1 MRAYLELLSMP
12 GVKRLVVST
21 LPGRM
26 AYSMITLATYFF
38 VHETTGSITIA
49 GLATGAETIASSLTA
64 GLRGHAIDR
73 FGQTRP
79 LSFFIPAWVVMLV
92 ALSQVDSAFAIIFVS
107 ALIGLS
113 SPPINLSAR
122 PLWRAAVGADHL
134 RTAYALDTT
143 MMNATTVIGPVIA
156 TYVALNIG
164 AQQELW
170 LTAAFMLIG
179 GIAMITMPLSRN
191 WIPEPNEGS
200 AFSVLRDPRFRI
212 LALEGAIFGLGWG
225 LLEIAIPSISTTINR
240 PELSAPLVATLA
252 TASIVGGLI
261 IGGRKNSVT
270 PLRGFKLSS
279 LFVTVSAAP
288 LAFTHPGWSMGVVL
302 AGIGLAIGFAMVYH
316 WEVVEAVR
324 PLGSATSAQAWL
336 WTVEGTTLALGT
348 ALGAYVVD
356 HVSPQLALAGVSLAL
371 ATSAVFIWTYA
382 APRLL
387 EADRPLSEIEKSE
400 AIADLESTNE

>member
-1 MRAYLELLSMP
+1 MRSYLDLLAIP

-21 LPGRM
+21 FPGRL
-26 AYSMITLATYFF
+26 AYSMIALATYFF

-73 FGQTRP
+73 LGQTKP
-79 LSFFIPAWVVMLV
+79 LSMFIPSWFIMLIV
-92 ALSQVDSAFAIIFVS
+92 LSQVENPIAIIITS

-122 PLWRAAVGADHL
+122 PLWREAVGADNL

-143 MMNATTVIGPVIA
+143 ILNTTSVIGPVIA

-170 LTAAFMLIG
+170 LTAGLMLLG
-179 GIAMITMPLSRN
+179 GIAMISMPLSRN
-191 WIPEPNEGS
+191 WIPEPHEGS
-200 AFSVLRDPRFRI
+200 AFFVLKDARFRI
-212 LALEGAIFGLGWG
+212 LAIEGAIFGMGWG
-225 LLEIAIPSISTTINR
+225 LLEISIPAISTSISR

-252 TASIVGGLI
+252 FASIIGGLV
-261 IGGRKNSVT
+261 IGGRKNTVT

-279 LFVTVSAAP
+279 MAVTICALP
-288 LAFTHPGWSMGVVL
+288 LAFTQPGWSMGVAL
-302 AGIGLAIGFAMVYH
+302 AAIGLAIGFAMVYH

-324 PLGSATSAQAWL
+324 PVGSATSAQAWL

-348 ALGAYVVD
+348 ALGAFVVD
-356 HVSPQLALAGVSLAL
+356 HIKPQFALAGVSFAL
-371 ATSAVFIWTYA
+371 ASSAIFIWTYA
-382 APRLL
+382 APRLI

>member
-1 MRAYLELLSMP
+1 MRSYLHLLQIP
-12 GVKRLVVST
+12 GVKRLVIST
-21 LPGRM
+21 LPGRL
-26 AYSMITLATYFF
+26 AYAMIALATYFY
-38 VHETTGSITIA
+38 VHEATGSITVA

-64 GLRGHAIDR
+64 GLRGQAIDK
-73 FGQTRP
+73 FGQTKP
-79 LSFFIPAWVVMLV
+79 FSVFIPSWVLTLII
-92 ALSQVDSAFAIIFVS
+92 LSQVESPAAIIFVS

-113 SPPINLSAR
+113 SPPINLSSR
-122 PLWRAAVGADHL
+122 PLWRDAVGAENL

-143 MMNATTVIGPVIA
+143 LMNATVVIGPVIA

-170 LTAAFMLIG
+170 LTAGFMLIG

-191 WIPEPNEGS
+191 WIPEPSNGG
-200 AFSVLRDPRFRI
+200 AFAVLKDKRFQI
-212 LALEGAIFGLGWG
+212 LAIEGAIFGMGWG
-225 LLEIAIPSISTTINR
+225 LLEISIPSIATTVNR

-252 TASIVGGLI
+252 SMSIIGGLI
-261 IGGRKNSVT
+261 IGGRKNAVT
-270 PLRGFKLSS
+270 PLRGFKMSS
-279 LFVTVSAAP
+279 LFVTICSAP
-288 LAFTHPGWSMGVVL
+288 LAFTHPGWSMGIAL

-324 PLGSATSAQAWL
+324 PVGSATSAQAWL

-356 HVSPQLALAGVSLAL
+356 HIAPHFALAGVSLAL

-382 APRLL
+382 APRLQ
-387 EADRPLSEIEKSE
+387 EADRPLSEIEKTQ
-400 AIADLESTNE
+400 ALLDLESTNE

>member
-1 MRAYLELLSMP
+1 
-12 GVKRLVVST
+12 
-21 LPGRM
+21 
-26 AYSMITLATYFF
+26 
-38 VHETTGSITIA
+38 
-49 GLATGAETIASSLTA
+49 
-64 GLRGHAIDR
+64 
-73 FGQTRP
+73 
-79 LSFFIPAWVVMLV
+79 
-92 ALSQVDSAFAIIFVS
+92 
-107 ALIGLS
+107 
-113 SPPINLSAR
+113 
-122 PLWRAAVGADHL
+122 
-134 RTAYALDTT
+134 
-143 MMNATTVIGPVIA
+143 
-156 TYVALNIG
+156 
-164 AQQELW
+164 
-170 LTAAFMLIG
+170 MLIG

-324 PLGSATSAQAWL
+324 PVGSATSAQAWL

-387 EADRPLSEIEKSE
+387 DADRPLSEIEKSE